1 MRIIFSSRANSDTS
15 IDNNLFSII
24 KFPRSCLIIENYFA
38 PAAGAVMSQ
47 IINDVRSIFQYCLSS
62 KNKLTN
68 QVETQNSGHEKVN
81 ECR

>member
-1 MRIIFSSRANSDTS
+1 MFGHRKLLRSRGWSGY
-15 IDNNLFSII
+15 L
-24 KFPRSCLIIENYFA
+24 
-38 PAAGAVMSQ
+38 SQ
-47 IINDVRSIFQYCLSS
+47 IMNDVRSIFQYCLSS